1 MILLLIFSFL
11 AGVVTIL
18 SPCILPILPII
29 LSSSVGGVEI
39 GNKRAIGIITGF
51 IASFTFFTL
60 FLSTIVRV
68 TGIPSDLLRSL
79 SIIIIIAFGI
89 SLLIPNVQ
97 VLIEKLF
104 SKLSK
109 FAPVAKPDSSFSGGV
124 WIGLSLGLLW
134 TPCVGPILASVIT
147 LAISGTVNFSA
158 FLITL
163 AYSIGTAI
171 PMFLIMVG
179 GRNLLNKFPW
189 VTRNTAKIQ
198 KVFGIVMI
206 LTGLAIYFN
215 FDRTFQTYI
224 LNKFPNYGANLT
236 KFENVVTDKGNASVG
251 ESLQKVSSAPEII
264 EGGEWFNLPAD
275 NSEPLK
281 ISELRGKVVLID
293 FWTYTCI
300 NCIRTLPYLKNWH
313 EKYKD
318 KGLVIIG
325 VHTPEFEFE
334 KDPKNVKKAIEDFG
348 ITYPVVQDN
357 NFATW
362 NNYQNRYWPAKYL
375 IDKNGSIVYSHFGEG
390 DYDET
395 EMAIQ
400 DYLGVT
406 MDVEN
411 PEYAN
416 FSRTP
421 ETYLGNLRRKQSK
434 NLIFTGNWNY
444 SAEYANPES
453 GATLIYHYDAKNVY
467 LVMKQKTDG
476 TDGIVDVYLD
486 DEFQKTITVHDNT
499 LYELINLET
508 GGKHKLELR
517 FKDNNI
523 EAFAFTF
530 G

>member
-1 MILLLIFSFL
+1 MILILLFSFL
-11 AGVVTIL
+11 AGIVTIL

-29 LSSSVGGVEI
+29 LSSTIGGVEV

-60 FLSTIVRV
+60 FLSTIVKI
-68 TGIPSDLLRSL
+68 TGIPSDLLRNFSIF
-79 SIIIIIAFGI
+79 IIIFFGV

-109 FAPVAKPDSSFSGGV
+109 FAPVSKPDSSFSGGV
-124 WIGLSLGLLW
+124 WVGFSLGLLW

-147 LAISGTVNFSA
+147 LAISGTVNLSA

-189 VTRNTAKIQ
+189 VTQNTAKLQ
-198 KVFGIVMI
+198 KIFGVVMV
-206 LTGLAIYFN
+206 LTGIAIYFN
-215 FDRTFQTYI
+215 FDRNFQSYI
-224 LNKFPNYGANLT
+224 LTKFPNYGTNLT
-236 KFENVVTDKGNASVG
+236 SFENKVSVKK
-251 ESLQKVSSAPEII
+251 EIEKVSSAPELIP
-264 EGGEWFNLPAD
+264 GGEWFNLPAD
-275 NSEPLK
+275 K
-281 ISELRGKVVLID
+281 QDIVISELKGSVVLID

-313 EKYKD
+313 EKYED

-334 KDPKNVKKAIEDFG
+334 KDPKNVKKAISDFG

-390 DYDET
+390 NYDET
-395 EMAIQ
+395 EKVIQ
-400 DYLGVT
+400 EYLGIS
-406 MDVEN
+406 MDTNNPTYEN
-411 PEYAN
+411 YA
-416 FSRTP
+416 RTP
-421 ETYLGNLRRKQSK
+421 ETYLGNLRRVQNK
-434 NLIFTGNWNY
+434 NLIFIGDWNY
-444 SAEYANPES
+444 SKEYANPEK
-453 GATLIYHYDAKNVY
+453 GASLIYNYDAKDVF

-476 TDGIVDVYLD
+476 VDGKVDVYLD
-486 DEFQKTITVHDNT
+486 DKYQETITVHDNA
-499 LYELINLET
+499 LYELIKLDI
-508 GGKHKLELR
+508 GGKHKLELK
-517 FKDNNI
+517 FLDNNI